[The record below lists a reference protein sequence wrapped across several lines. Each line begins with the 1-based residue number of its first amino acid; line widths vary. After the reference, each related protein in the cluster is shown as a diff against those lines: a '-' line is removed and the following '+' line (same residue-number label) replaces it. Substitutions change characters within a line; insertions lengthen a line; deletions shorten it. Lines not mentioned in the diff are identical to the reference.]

1 MSITPVISAFM
12 FLVPKIGIPNKVI
25 VDGVSTD
32 FTVPVDGGFV
42 QSGSESV
49 VAIPATNPREL
60 GGLTTRIQL
69 LDLCWARSGDK
80 VTLMAGEAESGW

>member
-12 FLVPKIGIPNKVI
+12 FLVPKTGIPNKVI

-49 VAIPATNPREL
+49 VAIPATKHPNHE
-60 GGLTTRIQL
+60 I
-69 LDLCWARSGDK
+69 RSSVQYLAANNK
-80 VTLMAGEAESGW
+80 